1 MVKKLLKPFGESD
14 IKLKAKSTD
23 KKEKIIL
30 TSKEKSEL
38 FIETLVTIIILL
50 LLNIA
55 LLVILKHI
63 ALTNKTMENLI
74 FGIKNVFWNNFNF
87 TIVYSWK
94 NIFVIILLVI
104 DSIITLWRIKR
115 RYKQFQLQHIIS
127 ELHYIAHG
135 HYNHLVNFQLSGDLE
150 KIVTSI
156 NGLVTSTREAIEEER
171 RIKQSKEELISNI
184 SHDIRTPL
192 TSIMGYLQLI
202 HNHQYQNDNE
212 IIHYADIAYEKSKQ
226 LKKMVD
232 QLFECSTTQQA
243 TDLLNYTKFDLNQ
256 LLEQLSVDFYLQT
269 TKQGIRF
276 TTDIDPIPFEMNADS
291 EKIVRIFSNLI
302 SNALKY
308 GKTAT
313 EINIMARKTEDEIK
327 ITVRNNGEPIPE
339 KSITKLF
346 DRFYRADPSRN
357 QNIEGTGLGLSI
369 VENIVTAHHG
379 TISVE
384 SNEHWTSFIM
394 NFPIKI

>member
-1 MVKKLLKPFGESD
+1 MAKKLLKPFGESV
-14 IKLKAKSTD
+14 IKLKAKAQD
-23 KKEKIIL
+23 GKEKIVL

-38 FIETLVTIIILL
+38 FVETIVTIIILL

-63 ALTNKTMENLI
+63 ASTNKTMENLI

-94 NIFVIILLVI
+94 NIFIILSLMVDAVI
-104 DSIITLWRIKR
+104 TFWRIKR

-127 ELHYIAHG
+127 ELHYIARG

-150 KIVTSI
+150 KIVMSI
-156 NGLVTSTREAIEEER
+156 NGLVTSTKEAIEEER

-192 TSIMGYLQLI
+192 TSIIGYLQLI
-202 HNHQYQNDNE
+202 HNGQYQNNDE
-212 IIHYADIAYEKSKQ
+212 IIHYTNIAYEKSKQ

-243 TDLLNYTKFDLNQ
+243 TDMLNYTYFDLNQ

-269 TKQGIRF
+269 AEKGICL
-276 TTDIDPIPFEMNADS
+276 TTDIDPVPFEMYADS

-313 EINIMARKTEDEIK
+313 KINIIARKTEDEIH

-339 KSITKLF
+339 KSVPKLF
-346 DRFYRADPSRN
+346 ERFYRADPSRN
-357 QNIEGTGLGLSI
+357 QNIEGTGLGLAI
-369 VENIVTAHHG
+369 VKNIVTAHHG
-379 TISVE
+379 TIAVE
-384 SNEHWTSFIM
+384 SNAHWTSFIM
-394 NFPIKI
+394 TFPIEP